1 MYKEVLSSIEGVS
14 MYPVFSV
21 IVFFVFFSVIT
32 VWVMK
37 SKKEDFDSISKMPL
51 NENEQP
57 LSL

>member
-1 MYKEVLSSIEGVS
+1 MYKEVISNIEGVS
-14 MYPVFSV
+14 IYPVFSV